1 MGEANHTHSTEER
14 VSRLEAT
21 VETFVHTVS
30 KDIQDQNANINALR
44 QAIQEQGTPKW
55 QNYIA
60 TAAVMLGVLAMIGSA
75 YVRDLGRAEARINE
89 IDVWKDEYTSEH
101 AAKASAYH
109 QRIKS
114 LEREV
119 YYKGN
124 MSDSPKPWEG
134 E

>member
-1 MGEANHTHSTEER
+1 MGETNHSHTTEER

-60 TAAVMLGVLAMIGSA
+60 TAAVLVGIFSLIGSA
-75 YVRDLGRAEARINE
+75 YIRDLGKAEDDIDQLNE
-89 IDVWKDEYTSEH
+89 WRDEYTADH
-101 AAKASAYH
+101 AAKSSAYH

-114 LEREV
+114 LERDV
-119 YYKGN
+119 YYGGGG
-124 MSDSPKPWEG
+124 DDAPKPWED